1 MLSQGA
7 GSWIA
12 LNFAKLAYTI
22 AGLETAVTE
31 IMSSRTLWP
40 VVLTLLLTISSS
52 ALDTRRNT
60 RVSLFAPLGIRE
72 QLLRST
78 PRHISE
84 FADVPR
90 TSARARCELTHPP
103 EALTTPN
110 PIFLPG
116 DPTLKVRVSFIVGAD
131 GRVHS
136 PLILESSGTADDQA
150 ILDTVRSWRY
160 RPAMCN
166 GVPTET
172 EGKIEFSSR
181 STAP

>member
-1 MLSQGA
+1 VLEA
-7 GSWIA
+7 GLPDNLASS
-12 LNFAKLAYTI
+12 AYTYRRF
-22 AGLETAVTE
+22 AVTE
-31 IMSSRTLWP
+31 TMSSRKLWP
-40 VVLTLLLTISSS
+40 VVLTFLLTLSSS
-52 ALDTRRNT
+52 GLDTRRST
-60 RVSLFAPLGIRE
+60 RVSVSAPLHIRE

-78 PRHISE
+78 PHHSSE
-84 FADVPR
+84 FSDVPR

-110 PIFLPG
+110 PIFVPG

-136 PLILESSGTADDQA
+136 PLILESSGATDDQA
-150 ILDTVRSWRY
+150 ILETVRSWRY